1 MVSKDRVGAGDGDTG
16 GGTGGTGGGCKCV
29 GDSTPSKNG
38 EREIRLLEVAS
49 SLSSSGVCCTK
60 TDRYLSFGDD
70 DDDALFLAIVIFSC
84 VLRGDSGISTSC
96 AS

>member
-1 MVSKDRVGAGDGDTG
+1 MVSKDRVGAGGGDTD
-16 GGTGGTGGGCKCV
+16 GGTGTGGGGCKCV

-49 SLSSSGVCCTK
+49 SLSSSDVCCTK
-60 TDRYLSFGDD
+60 TDRYLSFGD